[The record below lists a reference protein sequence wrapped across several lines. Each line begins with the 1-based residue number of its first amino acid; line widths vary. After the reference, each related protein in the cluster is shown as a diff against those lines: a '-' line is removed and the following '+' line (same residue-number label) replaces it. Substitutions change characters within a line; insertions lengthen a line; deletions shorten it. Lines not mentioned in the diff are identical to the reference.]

1 MEGPAIR
8 KLFRIQTDLFLT
20 PTRPV
25 ELIGA
30 ERQKAVALLRA
41 LLTEALITRAGDA
54 ATSNKKKEEAID
66 D

>member
-1 MEGPAIR
+1 M
-8 KLFRIQTDLFLT
+8 FLPYKVGFVT

-41 LLTEALITRAGDA
+41 LLTEALITRADDP
-54 ATSNKKKEEAID
+54 ATSSKKKEAVGD
-66 D
+66 